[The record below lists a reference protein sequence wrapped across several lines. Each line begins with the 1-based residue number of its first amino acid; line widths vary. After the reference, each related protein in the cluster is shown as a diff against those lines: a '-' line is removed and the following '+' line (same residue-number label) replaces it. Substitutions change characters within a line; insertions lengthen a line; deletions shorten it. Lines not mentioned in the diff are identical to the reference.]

1 MRDRRG
7 KEEGGR
13 GEAAVPCRGGT
24 TSHRSC
30 HSPSMAWMSWG
41 AGEGE
46 KELVAGAG
54 TSQARREPAAGRGCP
69 DVIGVA
75 GKSRDQ
81 QTHRNYTAEPRE
93 EVAAAVKSF
102 LCSCL

>member
-1 MRDRRG
+1 
-7 KEEGGR
+7 
-13 GEAAVPCRGGT
+13 
-24 TSHRSC
+24 
-30 HSPSMAWMSWG
+30 MARMSWG

-75 GKSRDQ
+75 GESRDQ